1 MFYPI
6 HLGGTMPDISLPFEI
21 INVAFNGIPVI
32 AFIFALIQILKSF
45 APDDT
50 SPQVWRGL
58 AVVLGIIGCLVW
70 QFRES
75 GPPVEPVA
83 WVSALIT
90 GVVFGFLAMRL
101 YDQTLTDTER
111 TLLKKTLRGR
121 HSTMKV
127 IDLNGL
133 NREQAEA
140 RIQEVLKEFTIQ
152 SATNPSTNGAF
163 FVQADNGGKT
173 PV

>member
-1 MFYPI
+1 
-6 HLGGTMPDISLPFEI
+6 MPDISLPFEI
-21 INVAFNGIPVI
+21 IQVAFNGIPVI

-90 GVVFGFLAMRL
+90 GVVFGYLAMRL
-101 YDQTLTDTER
+101 YDQTLTDAER
-111 TLLKKTLRGR
+111 SLLKKNLRGR
-121 HSTMKV
+121 RSTTRL

-133 NREQAEA
+133 DRDQAEA
-140 RIQEVLKEFTIQ
+140 RLREVLKELAIQ
-152 SATNPSTNGAF
+152 SAASPTSTDNGF
-163 FVQADNGGKT
+163 FVQVENGGRT